1 YFAGSVGGAPLS
13 MVKQYIEQQSRP
25 DQGRSRAPRYPS
37 SH

>member
-1 YFAGSVGGAPLS
+1 
-13 MVKQYIEQQSRP
+13 IEQQSRP